1 MLCLQSTEYE
11 AQSSEL
17 EKELQD
23 VLTSRK
29 DLESTNEGKLSP
41 LIRLVTLCSICDEF
55 PCKFVWRIW

>member
-41 LIRLVTLCSICDEF
+41 LIRLVTLCSICD
-55 PCKFVWRIW
+55 